1 MLEFLKDLLED
12 LKDLDYDERE
22 YFINYYQKV
31 FSLETAI
38 EILEKIKSSKSE
50 LLDLRMQNAR
60 GALEKPVKIN
70 TLKKDIE
77 RMMTI
82 LKERE
87 QNPEGGNK

>member
-1 MLEFLKDLLED
+1 M
-12 LKDLDYDERE
+12 
-22 YFINYYQKV
+22 
-31 FSLETAI
+31 TAQEI
-38 EILEKIKSSKSE
+38 RKLSNEEILEKIKSSKSE

-70 TLKKDIE
+70 TLKNDIA

-87 QNPEGGNK
+87 NESLVGGNK

>member
-1 MLEFLKDLLED
+1 M
-12 LKDLDYDERE
+12 
-22 YFINYYQKV
+22 NSQ
-31 FSLETAI
+31 
-38 EILEKIKSSKSE
+38 EIRKMSNEEIIEKIKSSKSE

-70 TLKKDIE
+70 TLKKDIA

-87 QNPEGGNK
+87 NETLVGGSK

>member
-1 MLEFLKDLLED
+1 MTAQEIRKLT
-12 LKDLDYDERE
+12 DE
-22 YFINYYQKV
+22 
-31 FSLETAI
+31 
-38 EILEKIKSSKSE
+38 EIMEKIKSSKSE

-70 TLKKDIE
+70 TLKKDIA

-87 QNPEGGNK
+87 ISNQGGNK

>member
-1 MLEFLKDLLED
+1 M
-12 LKDLDYDERE
+12 
-22 YFINYYQKV
+22 
-31 FSLETAI
+31 TAQEI
-38 EILEKIKSSKSE
+38 RKLSNEEILEKIKSSKSE

-70 TLKKDIE
+70 TLKKDIA

-87 QNPEGGNK
+87 MEQPEGGNK

>member
-1 MLEFLKDLLED
+1 MNSQEIRKLSNE
-12 LKDLDYDERE
+12 
-22 YFINYYQKV
+22 
-31 FSLETAI
+31 

-70 TLKKDIE
+70 TLKKDIA

-87 QNPEGGNK
+87 NESLGGGNK

>member
-1 MLEFLKDLLED
+1 M
-12 LKDLDYDERE
+12 
-22 YFINYYQKV
+22 
-31 FSLETAI
+31 TAQEI
-38 EILEKIKSSKSE
+38 RKLSNEEILEKIKSSKRE

-70 TLKKDIE
+70 TLKKDIA

-87 QNPEGGNK
+87 NESLVGGNK

>member
-1 MLEFLKDLLED
+1 M
-12 LKDLDYDERE
+12 
-22 YFINYYQKV
+22 NSQ
-31 FSLETAI
+31 
-38 EILEKIKSSKSE
+38 EIRKMSNEEIIEKIKSSKTE

-70 TLKKDIE
+70 TLKKDIA

-87 QNPEGGNK
+87 NETLVGGNK

>member
-1 MLEFLKDLLED
+1 M
-12 LKDLDYDERE
+12 
-22 YFINYYQKV
+22 
-31 FSLETAI
+31 TAQ
-38 EILEKIKSSKSE
+38 EIRKLSNEEVLEKIKSSKSE

-70 TLKKDIE
+70 TLKKDIA

-87 QNPEGGNK
+87 NESLVGGNK